1 MISYIHEL
9 AKKKLL
15 TSKGLFIN
23 MLIGGGVSALTYMT
37 VESFYKIMQFTLKI
51 MEEKNIALEKK
62 VKALESLVNS
72 SVIAQNQTYDQLKND
87 FTSNYRQF
95 IIASLDRNKKDI
107 YATMDK
113 KLNDKTQ
120 EFLDAMSTHRTLV
133 DYDYKQL
140 ASQIQKPKRF
150 S

>member
-107 YATMDK
+107 YATK
-113 KLNDKTQ
+113 
-120 EFLDAMSTHRTLV
+120 F
-133 DYDYKQL
+133 
-140 ASQIQKPKRF
+140 
-150 S
+150 

>member
-95 IIASLDRNKKDI
+95 IIA
-107 YATMDK
+107 
-113 KLNDKTQ
+113 
-120 EFLDAMSTHRTLV
+120 MSTHRTLV